1 MVSGGSPPK
10 ATNGSAPAGHPE
22 GESKFARAL
31 ASTDYRTR
39 EKGWRALQIWL
50 QRKQEVRIKELLKIW
65 RGILFCF
72 WHSDKAHVQEQLA
85 TQLAEIMHSLTAEVR
100 DHHGQGLLFAPDK
113 NLPRSRQSERSEC
126 YIFTD
131 ADGNGIF

>member
-1 MVSGGSPPK
+1 MVSGAIPALP
-10 ATNGSAPAGHPE
+10 ANGSATQGLSA

-31 ASTDYRTR
+31 ASTDYHTR

-50 QRKQEVRIKELLKIW
+50 QRKEQVRNKELLRIW

-85 TQLAEIMHSLTAEVR
+85 TQLADIMHTLSSEVR
-100 DHHGQGLLFAPDK
+100 VQM
-113 NLPRSRQSERSEC
+113 RS
-126 YIFTD
+126 
-131 ADGNGIF
+131 